1 MFPPKPV
8 CLSALSLFLF
18 FAALLPSV
26 CTPPIRSAGV
36 KFRRFAFLVHSTFF
50 PPRWPP
56 RSTTKKGGLQLA
68 RGFSRRRRSLV
79 RTLAPRGRC
88 RALSLPSD
96 SLNHVPLPLSSLFV
110 FSSRPHF
117 HTLTHPTTT
126 ALQRPGGWRNTGMGG
141 VNDGRQQSN
150 PSLGNSTKQQ
160 KRKSVSRIPLFFNL
174 RFFPLSSVPFP
185 HTQLLGAEP
194 DATLSPLHWH
204 LCSRAK
210 KEKKKGKYLRSS
222 PGARLSC

>member
-174 RFFPLSSVPFP
+174 RFFPPFFCSFSAHATSRRRARCHAFSTSLAP
-185 HTQLLGAEP
+185 LL
-194 DATLSPLHWH
+194 T
-204 LCSRAK
+204 CQKR
-210 KEKKKGKYLRSS
+210 KKKGKYLRSS